1 MNNQSIDY
9 ISECL
14 IYDPE
19 DGLLYWK
26 ERPLW
31 HFVNES
37 YQSRWNKRYAGER
50 AGKFLMN
57 GYLKLAIDNKKYYAH
72 RIVWVLTKNEW
83 PQYIDHINGNRSD
96 NRIENL
102 RNVSRSQNQRNL
114 KLSVRNTTGFIGVT
128 QDSRNGHYIAQVK
141 IGEKHIHLGSFKNLN
156 DAVEARARASME
168 YGFHRN
174 HGRNYSEEAA

>member
-1 MNNQSIDY
+1 MKNLSADY

-14 IYDPE
+14 RYDPK

-26 ERPLW
+26 ERPSE
-31 HFVNES
+31 HFANES
-37 YQSRWNKRYAGER
+37 YQARWNKRYAGER
-50 AGKFLMN
+50 AGKFMMN

-72 RIVWVLTKNEW
+72 RIVWVLKKKEW
-83 PQYIDHINGNRSD
+83 PQYIDHINGDRSD

-114 KLSVRNTTGFIGVT
+114 KLSVRNTTGVIGVT

-141 IGEKHIHLGSFKNLN
+141 IGDKNIHLGSFKNLS
-156 DAVEARARASME
+156 DAAEARAKANIE
-168 YGFHRN
+168 YGFHEN
-174 HGRNYSEEAA
+174 HGRKSSSEAA

>member
-1 MNNQSIDY
+1 MNNPSTDY

-14 IYDPE
+14 RYDPE

-26 ERPLW
+26 KRPLD

-72 RIVWVLTKNEW
+72 RIVWVLNKKEW

-128 QDSRNGHYIAQVK
+128 KDARNGHYIAQVK
-141 IGEKHIHLGSFKNLN
+141 IGEKHIHLGSFKNLS
-156 DAVEARARASME
+156 DAVEARAKASEE
-168 YGFHRN
+168 YGFHKN
-174 HGRNYSEEAA
+174 HGRNFPSEAA